1 MAVLV
6 QRLVEAEY
14 AFVVH
19 TVNPSTN
26 DKNEMYAEIV
36 VGLGEVLVG
45 NFPGRALGFS
55 MKKDMSEPPHVSV
68 LFARPSVT
76 IHTRM
81 CIAFTT

>member
-19 TVNPSTN
+19 TVNPSNN
-26 DKNEMYAEIV
+26 DEKEMYAEIV

-55 MKKDMSEPPHVSV
+55 MKKDMSEGVSSGRLPV
-68 LFARPSVT
+68 LGA
-76 IHTRM
+76 HG
-81 CIAFTT
+81 